1 MADSKL
7 SMLYNLRQMNNSA
20 NKSNLLWFPKCYRKD
35 TLNMRGMA
43 AHIADH
49 GSPYT
54 RDTVLG
60 VLTAFRD
67 CLVEIVSQGNGVKL
81 DGLGTFYP
89 TLESKGAES
98 PVGYNINE
106 YLRGVHIRF
115 LPESAA
121 EDDITSRVLKKAVVF
136 KQNMI
141 FDRNVSAQEGGG
153 WKARGLHRRAR
164 RRQQRRQRR
173 QQRQHPGRH
182 SALNPA
188 KRFAPCL
195 QVLRK
200 SSSSCYSSWPPPSRL
215 PSPHWV
221 QRRA

>member
-141 FDRNVSAQEGGG
+141 FDRNGVPKKVADGKLVDYTGEPDDDDSGDNGDDNNDNNGDNTQGGT
-153 WKARGLHRRAR
+153 
-164 RRQQRRQRR
+164 Q
-173 QQRQHPGRH
+173 P
-182 SALNPA
+182 
-188 KRFAPCL
+188 
-195 QVLRK
+195 
-200 SSSSCYSSWPPPSRL
+200 
-215 PSPHWV
+215 
-221 QRRA
+221 